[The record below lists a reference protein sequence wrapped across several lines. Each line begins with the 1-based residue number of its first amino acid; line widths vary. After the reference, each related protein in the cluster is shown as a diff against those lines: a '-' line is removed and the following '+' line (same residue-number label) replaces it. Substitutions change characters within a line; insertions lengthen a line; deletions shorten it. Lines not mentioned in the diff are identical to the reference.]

1 MATTK
6 TAANRSAPITFV
18 IPGEMVAAAG
28 TRGGLTGPALQ
39 PPMGLRGRV
48 KASVRVDLRR
58 ADGSAQRVQAQLGED
73 VVVLH
78 LADP

>member
-39 PPMGLRGRV
+39 PSMDLRGRV
-48 KASVRVDLRR
+48 KASVRVRLRR
-58 ADGSAQRVQAQLGED
+58 ADGSAQGVQAQRRGRGGAALG
-73 VVVLH
+73 
-78 LADP
+78 